1 MDEVRQIEKYVDVDK
16 LNAISN
22 YLYGINYNEKEHS
35 NFHEKGILILGKE
48 ERKEI
53 LEVYMVMDKND
64 IQHYLAKKIE
74 ENGDKLCNSL
84 SEFEELIK
92 RIKGI

>member
-1 MDEVRQIEKYVDVDK
+1 MDEIRQIEKYVDAEK

-22 YLYGINYNEKEHS
+22 YLFRSDFES
-35 NFHEKGILILGKE
+35 SRLGE
-48 ERKEI
+48 VQRKEV
-53 LEVYMVMDKND
+53 LEVYMVMDRND

-92 RIKGI
+92 RIKGM

>member
-1 MDEVRQIEKYVDVDK
+1 MDEVRQIEKYVDVEK

-22 YLYGINYNEKEHS
+22 YLFRCDFDS
-35 NFHEKGILILGKE
+35 NSSMVGQSG
-48 ERKEI
+48 RKEI
-53 LEVYMVMDKND
+53 LEVYMVMDRND

-92 RIKGI
+92 RIKGM